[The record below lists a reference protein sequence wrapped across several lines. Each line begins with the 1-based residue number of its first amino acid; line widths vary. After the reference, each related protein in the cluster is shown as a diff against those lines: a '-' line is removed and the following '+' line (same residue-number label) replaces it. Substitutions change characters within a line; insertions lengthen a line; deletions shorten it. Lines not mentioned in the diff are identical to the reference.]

1 MHALI
6 QGLILGI
13 LTGGVYALMASGQ
26 TLIFGIMKVVNLA
39 QGAMVILA
47 AYFSYTLFADFG
59 VDPLLAIP
67 LTTAVMFGLGVVI
80 QLVFLRPLK
89 REDSAQLSLLVTF
102 AVALLLEGFMS
113 VTWRTTYRSINTD
126 YANASWTLFGYQFTV
141 VRMIAFVLSLV
152 SLGLLFLLLNRTRFG
167 RAVRA
172 TVQNPMSAELLG
184 VESKRVAALGFGLG
198 AATAAA
204 AGSVYGLLY
213 PFNSG
218 SHYDLISELLS
229 IVVLGGMGS
238 VGGAVIAAL
247 IVSTSSAV
255 VATMF
260 NPTWSSFTFFVI
272 LILVLLIR
280 PQGLFGTV
288 ERGAL

>member
-6 QGLILGI
+6 QGVIIGV

-47 AYFSYTLFADFG
+47 AYLAYQLFTSFG
-59 VDPLLAIP
+59 VDPFLAIP
-67 LTTAVMFGLGVVI
+67 VTTVILFGVGVAVEAL
-80 QLVFLRPLK
+80 LLRRLR
-89 REDSAQLSLLVTF
+89 REDRSELSILVTF
-102 AVALLLEGFMS
+102 AVALLIEGVIS
-113 VTWRTTYRSINTD
+113 VTWKTTFRSINTG
-126 YANASWTLFGYQFTV
+126 YENASWTVLGYQVTV
-141 VRMIAFVLSLV
+141 VRFWAFLFSVAA
-152 SLGLLFLLLNRTRFG
+152 LGLLFALLTFTRLG
-167 RAVRA
+167 RAIRA
-172 TVQNPMSAELLG
+172 TVQNPDAARLLG
-184 VESKRVAALGFGLG
+184 VRAERVSALGFGLG

-204 AGSVYGLLY
+204 AGSVYGMVF

-218 SHYDLISELLS
+218 SHYDLISLLLS

-238 VGGAVIAAL
+238 VGGAVLAAI
-247 IVSTSSAV
+247 IVTTSSAI
-255 VATMF
+255 VAVYS
-260 NPTWSSFTFFVI
+260 PPWSEMTFFAI

-288 ERGAL
+288 GRGAA